1 LPQEIRTIV
10 NHDPHAEKSA
20 FFAFGLG
27 PAIVR
32 AVVDEGYTV
41 PTAVQSGMVPEVLA
55 GRDVVACAQ
64 TGTGK
69 TAAFVLP
76 LLQLLSTS
84 PSNGRIRALILTPTR
99 ELAAQIAERV
109 SAYGRHL
116 RLRHAVIYGG
126 VGQRAQEHALANR
139 PDILVACPGRLL
151 DLMQQGFVDLRGVT
165 HFVLDEADRMLDM
178 GFIPDVRRVV
188 AALPNQRQTLLLSAT
203 VPSSIEALIA
213 QLLKEPARISVRPE
227 VTTAETIDQSVV
239 FVNRAEK
246 RALLERLLADAAVER
261 ALVFTRTK
269 HGANR
274 LTRDLERAGIGA
286 QAIHGN
292 KSQGARERALE
303 SFRRGKTRVLVATDV
318 AARGID
324 VDGISHVFNYDLPN
338 VAEAYV
344 HRIGRTGRAGQTG
357 SAISFCDRDERPLL
371 SDIER
376 LIRRR
381 IAVSAHSAEDD
392 ARPLPRPAPQYRRR
406 RRFQRAG
413 FARS

>member
-1 LPQEIRTIV
+1 MRTTTRISRALPQEKDRIV
-10 NHDPHAEKSA
+10 NHDHNAEKSA
-20 FFAFGLG
+20 FFAFGLS

-126 VGQRAQEHALANR
+126 VGQRGQEHALANR

-188 AALPNQRQTLLLSAT
+188 AALPNKRQTLLLSAT

-213 QLLKEPARISVRPE
+213 QLLKDPARISVRPE
-227 VTTAETIDQSVV
+227 VTTA
-239 FVNRAEK
+239 
-246 RALLERLLADAAVER
+246 
-261 ALVFTRTK
+261 
-269 HGANR
+269 
-274 LTRDLERAGIGA
+274 
-286 QAIHGN
+286 
-292 KSQGARERALE
+292 
-303 SFRRGKTRVLVATDV
+303 
-318 AARGID
+318 
-324 VDGISHVFNYDLPN
+324 
-338 VAEAYV
+338 
-344 HRIGRTGRAGQTG
+344 
-357 SAISFCDRDERPLL
+357 
-371 SDIER
+371 
-376 LIRRR
+376 
-381 IAVSAHSAEDD
+381 
-392 ARPLPRPAPQYRRR
+392 
-406 RRFQRAG
+406 
-413 FARS
+413 